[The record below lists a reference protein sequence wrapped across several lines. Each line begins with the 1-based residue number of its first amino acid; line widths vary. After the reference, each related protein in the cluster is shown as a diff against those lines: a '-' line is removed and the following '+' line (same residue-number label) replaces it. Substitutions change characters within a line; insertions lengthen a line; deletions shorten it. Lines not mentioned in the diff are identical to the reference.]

1 MPLKNVDAAT
11 LKEWLEK
18 GEAVLV
24 DVREPAEHTSQSIPG
39 SKLVPLSAFTKYK
52 IGDITGKKLVVH
64 CQAGKRGGMACE
76 RLLAEDAKLEVYNLE
91 GGIMAWQ
98 SSGGAINQSGGP
110 KVLPL
115 DRQVLL
121 LAGSFVLTASLL
133 GYFVSPKFFL
143 LASFFGLGL
152 IVAGWTG
159 FCGGAL
165 ILAKMPWNQ
174 NAEASVGT
182 ACSWKPKI

>member
-1 MPLKNVDAAT
+1 M
-11 LKEWLEK
+11 K
-18 GEAVLV
+18 GSL
-24 DVREPAEHTSQSIPG
+24 RKTQNW
-39 SKLVPLSAFTKYK
+39 KF
-52 IGDITGKKLVVH
+52 
-64 CQAGKRGGMACE
+64 
-76 RLLAEDAKLEVYNLE
+76 YNLE
-91 GGIMAWQ
+91 GGITAWQ
-98 SSGGAINQSGGP
+98 NSGGAINQSGGP

-174 NAEASVGT
+174 NTGAVAGT